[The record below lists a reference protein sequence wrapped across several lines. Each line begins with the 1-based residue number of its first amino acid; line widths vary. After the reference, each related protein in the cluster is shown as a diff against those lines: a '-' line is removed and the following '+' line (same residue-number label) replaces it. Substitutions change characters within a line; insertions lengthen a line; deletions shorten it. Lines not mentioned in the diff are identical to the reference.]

1 MVQLRAV
8 LLPVFLSTVPAAAQQ
23 VASVQLSHSSL
34 SMPVGGRQTV
44 FATAY
49 TTGGSP
55 VTAPFQWA
63 SSDQAVVVVEVSES
77 ESDFAEIV
85 AVGPGSATVTVR
97 AAGRSQTVAV
107 TVIGAAGVVAGTG
120 IAAVL
125 NIDPQTIQL
134 LRGETRQLRPVFLRA
149 DGEPASAT
157 AVAWSSLNPG
167 VANVDAQTGLVVGIA
182 TGQGAIQATAG
193 SLSKIATIEVADDRF
208 AFSVP
213 VLGLS
218 PDAEATIGVV
228 VPTQR
233 NRALASG
240 GLTWR
245 STNEQVVRVSPLG
258 VARGVGPGRASI
270 VVEGFGQIR
279 ELPVTVHRAVAFVDA
294 TPAFSRGAIPVPLNG
309 DRTFQIVSKAAD
321 ETPIPDAP
329 VTWSVG
335 DTTRAR
341 FDPATGRLTGR
352 ALGTTTLLAHPAGP
366 GLDIT
371 WQIEVIAGGIQVVP
385 DRVGFGV
392 GEAVSLQTNF
402 TTDDGTP
409 IGPAQGVRWTTE
421 NAHVVSVDGEGRI
434 TGTGPGHARV
444 IAATQWDRAD
454 TSDVFVQGA
463 LLFTSSRAGSADLF
477 ATNPDAPGDPVA
489 ITDAPSNDGMGVWS
503 PDGSRIAYVSDRDGN
518 YELYVA
524 DADGGNPRRLTTT
537 AELTELTPEWTPDGR
552 QILYVV
558 QAAGGRMQLWI
569 IEADGTGARALT
581 TDAGGA
587 NLDPAVSPD
596 GRTIAFTSTRG
607 GTYDVYVMDREGKN
621 PAPALVSAAKESK
634 PAWFPD
640 GKLAFLQERTE
651 RGRPAPVVVRHA
663 PASGA
668 APEVISPPDLT
679 VTDFA
684 VSGRGDQ
691 LVLEVATPGQGGQF
705 ERRLYLL
712 RLGSAP
718 VALPL
723 ASGEQQSS
731 PAFRRPRTP

>member
-1 MVQLRAV
+1 MVDGRA
-8 LLPVFLSTVPAAAQQ
+8 LLVPLLLTAAPAAAQQ

-49 TTGGSP
+49 NTGGSP
-55 VTAPFQWA
+55 VSARFQWT
-63 SSDQAVVVVEVSES
+63 SGNQAVVVVEVSEA

-97 AAGRSQTVAV
+97 AGGRSQTVGV

-120 IAAVL
+120 VAAVL

-134 LRGETRQLRPVFLRA
+134 LRGETQQLRPVFLRP

-157 AVAWSSLNPG
+157 AVVWSSLNPG
-167 VANVDAQTGLVVGIA
+167 IANVDAQTGLVVGIA
-182 TGQGAIQATAG
+182 TGQGAVQASSG
-193 SLSKIATIEVADDRF
+193 ILSRIATVEVADDPF

-213 VLGLS
+213 VLGLA
-218 PDAEATIGVV
+218 PDAETAIGVV

-233 NRALASG
+233 NRPLASS

-245 STNEQVVRVSPLG
+245 STNEQIVRVSPRG

-270 VVEGFGQIR
+270 VVEGYGQLR

-294 TPAFSRGAIPVPLNG
+294 TPAFSRGAIQVPLNG
-309 DRTFQIVSKAAD
+309 SRTFQVVSKAAD

-335 DTTRAR
+335 DTTLAR
-341 FDPATGRLTGR
+341 FEPATGRLTGH
-352 ALGTTTLLAHPAGP
+352 ALGTTTLLARPPGP

-371 WQIEVIAGGIQVVP
+371 WQIEVIAGGIEVVP
-385 DRVGFGV
+385 NRVGFGV
-392 GEAVSLQTNF
+392 GDAVPLQANF
-402 TTDDGTP
+402 TTEDGAP
-409 IGPAQGVRWTTE
+409 LGPAQGVRWTTE
-421 NAHVVSVDGEGRI
+421 NALVVSVDGEGRI
-434 TGTGPGHARV
+434 TGSGTGHARV
-444 IAATQWDRAD
+444 IASTQWGRAD
-454 TSDVFVQGA
+454 TTDVFVLGS
-463 LLFTSSRAGSADLF
+463 LLFTSSRTGSADLF
-477 ATNPDAPGDPVA
+477 ATNPDAPGDPVT
-489 ITDAPSNDGMGVWS
+489 ITDAPSNEGMGAWS
-503 PDGSRIAYVSDRDGN
+503 PDGSRIVYVSDRDGN

-524 DADGGNPRRLTTT
+524 DASGGNPRRLTTT
-537 AELTELTPEWTPDGR
+537 PDLAELTPKWTPDGR
-552 QILYVV
+552 QIVYVV
-558 QAAGGRMQLWI
+558 QAAGGRMQVWI
-569 IEADGTGARALT
+569 VEADGTGARALT
-581 TDAGGA
+581 TDADGA

-596 GRTIAFTSTRG
+596 GRTIAFTTTRDG
-607 GTYDVYVMDREGKN
+607 SYDIYLMDREGKN

-640 GKLAFLQERTE
+640 GTLAFLQERTE
-651 RGRPAPVVVRHA
+651 RGRPVPVVVRYA
-663 PASGA
+663 IASGS
-668 APEVISPPDLT
+668 APQVISPPGLT

-691 LVLEVATPGQGGQF
+691 VALEVATLGEGGRF
-705 ERRLYLL
+705 ERRLHLL

-718 VALPL
+718 VELPRV
-723 ASGEQQSS
+723 AGEQQSS
-731 PAFRRPRTP
+731 PAFRRPRAP

>member
-1 MVQLRAV
+1 MVDLRAA

-34 SMPVGGRQTV
+34 SMPVGGRQAV

-55 VTAPFQWA
+55 IGAQFQWA
-63 SSDQAVVVVEVSES
+63 SSNQAVVAVEVSEA
-77 ESDFAEIV
+77 ESDFAEVV
-85 AVGPGSATVTVR
+85 AMGPGSATVTVR
-97 AAGRSQTVAV
+97 AGGRSQTLGV

-120 IAAVL
+120 VAAVL

-157 AVAWSSLNPG
+157 AVAWSSLNPA
-167 VANVDAQTGLVVGIA
+167 VANVDAQTGRVVGIA
-182 TGQGAIQATAG
+182 TGQGAIQASSG
-193 SLSKIATIEVADDRF
+193 SLSKIATVEVADDPF
-208 AFSVP
+208 AFAVP
-213 VLGLS
+213 VLGLA
-218 PDAEATIGVV
+218 PDADATISVV
-228 VPTQR
+228 VPAQR
-233 NRALASG
+233 SRVLASG

-258 VARGVGPGRASI
+258 VARGVAAGRASI
-270 VVEGFGQIR
+270 VVEGFGHLR

-294 TPAFSRGAIPVPLNG
+294 TPAFSRGAIQVPLNG
-309 DRTFQIVSKAAD
+309 SRTFQVVSKAAD
-321 ETPIPDAP
+321 ETPIPEAP

-341 FDPATGRLTGR
+341 FDPATGSLTGR
-352 ALGTTTLLAHPAGP
+352 ALGATTLLARPAGP

-371 WQIEVIAGGIQVVP
+371 WQIEVIAGGVQVVP

-392 GEAVSLQTNF
+392 GDALALRANF
-402 TTDDGTP
+402 TTEDGAP
-409 IGPAQGVRWTTE
+409 LGPAQGVQWTTE
-421 NAHVVSVDGEGRI
+421 NVHVVRVGGDGRV
-434 TGTGPGHARV
+434 TGSGPGYARV
-444 IAATQWDRAD
+444 IAATQWGRSD
-454 TSDVFVQGA
+454 TVDVFVQGS
-463 LLFTSSRAGSADLF
+463 LLFTSSRDGSADLA
-477 ATNPDAPGDPVA
+477 ATAADAPGEA
-489 ITDAPSNDGMGVWS
+489 MRITDAPSNEGMGAWS

-524 DADGGNPRRLTTT
+524 DANGANPRRLTTT

-552 QILYVV
+552 EIVYVV

-569 IEADGTGARALT
+569 MGVDGSGARALT
-581 TDAGGA
+581 ADADGA
-587 NLDPAVSPD
+587 NLDPVVSPD

-607 GTYDVYVMDREGKN
+607 GTYDIYLMDRDGKN

-640 GKLAFLQERTE
+640 GTLAFLQEHTE

-663 PASGA
+663 PGSGT
-668 APEVISPPDLT
+668 APQVISPPGRT

-691 LVLEVATPGQGGQF
+691 LALEVATPGEGGQF
-705 ERRLYLL
+705 ERLLYLMH
-712 RLGSAP
+712 LGAEP
-718 VALPL
+718 VPLPRVP
-723 ASGEQQSS
+723 GEQQSS
-731 PAFRRPRTP
+731 PAFRRPLTP